1 MVEGGVYAVGLDVRA
16 LIGAAVTIA
25 LVAPA
30 RADDVDVV
38 ATLGWS
44 PTARTVA
51 PRDRHTRVYA
61 KADRTRAIGALA
73 RDARLAWTSAQT
85 GDKRC
90 PVWLALVPR
99 GFVCARDVVPSED
112 APAAHTLPT
121 GDYADVRGAELEV
134 FATAADVRAGVATGT
149 IPGTTFVAIRS
160 RSLTV
165 GGVRYVETDQGYVPA
180 QRLARHTPSTWA
192 GFDPRVTP
200 PPAWPFAW
208 VLPRRRGELV
218 DVLAAPAKRAAVVAT
233 LAARS
238 TVPVFE
244 SQGRWTRVGVD
255 QWIETARLRVA
266 RQTTAPI
273 GVAPD
278 ERWIDIDLEEQVL
291 IAYDGATPVYAT
303 LISSGRK
310 KWRSPWGVYRIR
322 SKDERIR
329 MRSGATARAHWDV
342 ADVPWSMGFREHFAL
357 HGAYWHDG
365 FGTPRSHG
373 CVNLSPTDAAHLFRW
388 AGPELPAG
396 WRSRGTIANDPADFS
411 SGTAVRLRD
420 RRHPDPPWR
429 GYHGERISQ

>member
-1 MVEGGVYAVGLDVRA
+1 MGLDVRA

-90 PVWLALVPR
+90 PVWLALAPR

-180 QRLARHTPSTWA
+180 QRLSRHTPST
-192 GFDPRVTP
+192 
-200 PPAWPFAW
+200 
-208 VLPRRRGELV
+208 
-218 DVLAAPAKRAAVVAT
+218 
-233 LAARS
+233 
-238 TVPVFE
+238 
-244 SQGRWTRVGVD
+244 
-255 QWIETARLRVA
+255 
-266 RQTTAPI
+266 
-273 GVAPD
+273 
-278 ERWIDIDLEEQVL
+278 
-291 IAYDGATPVYAT
+291 
-303 LISSGRK
+303 
-310 KWRSPWGVYRIR
+310 
-322 SKDERIR
+322 
-329 MRSGATARAHWDV
+329 
-342 ADVPWSMGFREHFAL
+342 
-357 HGAYWHDG
+357 
-365 FGTPRSHG
+365 
-373 CVNLSPTDAAHLFRW
+373 
-388 AGPELPAG
+388 
-396 WRSRGTIANDPADFS
+396 
-411 SGTAVRLRD
+411 
-420 RRHPDPPWR
+420 
-429 GYHGERISQ
+429 